1 MSNAALEIMVDGL
14 EHVEDAKLESSE
26 LVEETEDEAP
36 HAETTTE
43 ASEVVRYTPAP
54 SDSDDSV
61 KLYLQE
67 IGRHP
72 LLTQAEELELGRRIV
87 EGDAR
92 ATEILIASNLRLVVS
107 IARKHLGRGLS
118 LQDLIQEGNLGL
130 MRAVEKFDYKKGY
143 KFSTYA
149 TWWIRQAVTRAI
161 ADQGRT
167 IRVPVHMVETI
178 CRVKKTIRVM
188 SQKLGRQPE
197 EGEVAAELEI
207 SVEKLREIAKAD
219 REPISLETPVGKEE
233 DSRLG
238 DMIKD
243 SPSANP
249 SVTVMDRMLSEDL
262 HGLLESQLTER
273 ERFVLLRR
281 FGLDGESQKTLEG
294 IGLEM
299 GVTRERVRQIEAKAL
314 LKLRNSMQK
323 EQLRG
328 YLS

>member
-1 MSNAALEIMVDGL
+1 MSNSALEIMVEGL
-14 EHVEDAKLESSE
+14 EHVEEAKLESSE
-26 LVEETEDEAP
+26 LSEEVEDEAP
-36 HAETTTE
+36 QGETVVVATE
-43 ASEVVRYTPAP
+43 PVQYTPSP

-72 LLTQAEELELGRRIV
+72 LLTQAQELELGRRIV

-188 SQKLGRQPE
+188 AQKLGRQPE

-243 SPSANP
+243 GPNANP
-249 SVTVMDRMLSEDL
+249 SVTVMERMLSEDL
-262 HGLLESQLTER
+262 QGLLESQLTER

-294 IGLEM
+294 IGHEM